1 MPHCNPAPPHP
12 EPGMVYNAICI
23 NPWIPAVLIF
33 TLLGLLLYGG
43 LVQEYQHARILDYLH
58 TLIL

>member
-43 LVQEYQHARILDYLH
+43 LVQEYSPTDD
-58 TLIL
+58 